1 MGRREGEK
9 EYAGRRERD
18 GESLMYCAN
27 DNRYIY
33 TRTFLNTLA
42 YQLRGHDRL
51 IFCVRETSHHLVRT
65 QEPTSEVMAERDVN
79 RQAVPQ
85 TVFHPSNTAL
95 SIVPAPQKCR
105 KNYTLD
111 AILLEYNSINL
122 VTVK

>member
-9 EYAGRRERD
+9 EHAGRRERD

-27 DNRYIY
+27 DNHYIY

-51 IFCVRETSHHLVRT
+51 IFCVWETSHHLVRT
-65 QEPTSEVMAERDVN
+65 REPTSEVIAERDVN
-79 RQAVPQ
+79 RQRHKLYFIKHRTP
-85 TVFHPSNTAL
+85 
-95 SIVPAPQKCR
+95 IVPAPQQCR
-105 KNYTLD
+105 KNYILD